1 MDKERNKNKIRMR
14 AQLVFNPWE
23 SRALIAK
30 TIINHPLVKKSLKE
44 GIIAI
49 GRGISN
55 AFIVQELLKETKNEH
70 FELNINNY
78 VAGVIS
84 GSLCAS
90 NGEARSPEIIFRKG
104 VPEIMEMGKAI
115 DEMGGNDLVIKGG
128 NALDPNFV
136 AGVLLAHPKGGTIG
150 AFYPAAIAKGVKIL
164 VPISLEKMVPYP
176 LTAMIH
182 ELGGQKNIDYS
193 RGLPVGLFPIVG
205 GETFT
210 EIDAI
215 ELTGVVDAFPIAS
228 GGAMGGEGSVTLEI
242 SGNEKEVSKVIV
254 LAKEVYGTQ
263 PLIVDMMD
271 CKECELKG
279 CEKSGE

>member
-1 MDKERNKNKIRMR
+1 MDKEGKKSKRRMR

-30 TIINHPLVKKSLKE
+30 TVINHPLVKKSLKD

-49 GRGISN
+49 GRGITN
-55 AFIVQELLKETKNEH
+55 AFIVQEILKKTKNEH

-78 VAGVIS
+78 VAGVIN

-90 NGEARSPEIIFRKG
+90 DIETRSPEIIFRKG
-104 VPEIMEMGKAI
+104 VPEIKPIGEAI

-136 AGVLLAHPKGGTIG
+136 AGVLVAHPKGGTIG
-150 AFYPAAIAKGVKIL
+150 AFYSTAIAKGVKIL

-182 ELGGQKNIDYS
+182 ELGGQTNIDYA

-210 EIDAI
+210 EIDAL
-215 ELTGVVDAFPIAS
+215 ELIGVVDAFPIAS
-228 GGAMGGEGSVTLEI
+228 GGALGGEGSVTLEI
-242 SGNEKEVSKVIV
+242 SGNEKEVTKAIN

-263 PLIVDMMD
+263 PMNVNMID
-271 CKECELKG
+271 CKECEFED
-279 CEKSGE
+279 CEKSEI